1 VFIQFRNVE
10 QTIYS
15 VSRGPRVV
23 NVRASQP
30 SVICVAHGG
39 LTSAATRTRARIIC
53 KAAANR
59 GR

>member
-1 VFIQFRNVE
+1 VFIQFRDVD

-30 SVICVAHGG
+30 SVECVAHGG
-39 LTSAATRTRARIIC
+39 LTSAAIRIFFLEC
-53 KAAANR
+53 T
-59 GR
+59 G